1 MAKQLKNNK
10 VVNAQRRS
18 PSLKT
23 EVQPETGAKFYERPF
38 FLVMTI
44 VVITAIAYIP
54 SLKGTFMDT
63 WDDGFYITN
72 NPMIRELNIH
82 SVKAMFTT
90 PVNSSYVPLPLLT
103 YAIEY
108 KLFGY
113 NPLPFHITN
122 LILHILCTL
131 LVFQLFRLMKLNIF
145 YAALAAL
152 LSGVHPMRV
161 ESVAWITERK
171 DLLYSLFYLGAMIMY
186 IKFITQKEHR
196 SVNFIFSLLLFIFS
210 LLSKIQAVTLPLC
223 LLVLDYYFERP
234 FRFRLIIEK
243 LPFFILSLVF
253 GIIGLIVLS
262 KGGALKPNEV
272 LSLGDRIFYGLY
284 ALSTYIVKFIAPFY
298 QCASYSY
305 PVMPGQPLPLL
316 YYLNPVILILLA
328 FLVFRTIHYTRVILT
343 GTLFFLFTIIFMLQ
357 ILSAGTAYLAD
368 RFTNIPYTGLFFIA
382 GWGIQQ
388 IIETKKRKTVV
399 LPVLSLVIL
408 LFSVL
413 TFNRCKIWEN
423 GETLWTDVINKYP
436 GLFVPYMNRGSYYE
450 LIEQSDKA
458 LKDYDEAARL
468 NPKEITCYL
477 SLGTLKMEMKDYK
490 GAKSDYYKAIALDP
504 KNEIAYQNLGMVY
517 YQEKDFDSAI
527 ELSLKELHHVPGNPA
542 IYANLGYYYL
552 EKDAS
557 LNAIENFRKCLK
569 KDGNNLDANLGLALS
584 YYYKNDRITAGQY
597 LEKAKKIEP
606 KLKKGMAG
614 IAELEKAGYSYSDKQ
629 KETLRKMF
637 EEMK

>member
-1 MAKQLKNNK
+1 M
-10 VVNAQRRS
+10 
-18 PSLKT
+18 
-23 EVQPETGAKFYERPF
+23 QPEKEAKFYEKPV
-38 FLVMTI
+38 FLVITI

-63 WDDGFYITN
+63 WDDGIYITH

-82 SVKAMFTT
+82 SVKEMFTT

-103 YAIEY
+103 FAIEY
-108 KLFGY
+108 KFFGY

-122 LILHILCTL
+122 LILHLLCTL
-131 LVFQLFRLMKLNIF
+131 LVFQLFRLLKLNIF

-152 LSGVHPMRV
+152 LSGIHPMRV

-171 DLLYSLFYLGAMIMY
+171 DLLYSFFYLGAMIMY
-186 IKFITQKEHR
+186 IKFLTQKEHS
-196 SVNFIFSLLLFIFS
+196 SVIFIFSLLLFIFS

-234 FRFRLIIEK
+234 FRIRLIIEK
-243 LPFFILSLVF
+243 LPFFILSLVC
-253 GIIGLIVLS
+253 GILGLIVLS
-262 KGGALKPNEV
+262 REGVLKVNEA
-272 LSLGDRIFYGLY
+272 LSLVDRIFYGLY
-284 ALSTYIVKFIAPFY
+284 ALSTYIVKFVAPFY

-305 PVMPGQPLPLL
+305 PVTQGQPLPLL

-328 FLVFRTIHYTRVILT
+328 YLVFRTIRHTRIIVT

-357 ILSAGTAYLAD
+357 ILSAGNAYLAD
-368 RFTNIPYTGLFFIA
+368 RYTYIPYTGLFFIA

-388 IIETKKRKTVV
+388 TIETKKKKTVI
-399 LPVLSLVIL
+399 LWVLSLIL
-408 LFSVL
+408 LFSIL

-436 GLFVPYMNRGSYYE
+436 NMFLPYLNRGIYYE
-450 LIEQSDKA
+450 LIKQPDKA
-458 LKDYDEAARL
+458 LKDYDAASKV
-468 NPKEITCYL
+468 NPKEITSYL
-477 SLGTLKMEMKDYK
+477 SRGTLKMEMKDYK

-504 KNEIAYQNLGMVY
+504 KNEVAYQNLGMVY

-527 ELSLKELHHVPGNPA
+527 ELSLKELHHIPGNPA

-552 EKDAS
+552 EKNAS
-557 LNAIENFRKCLK
+557 PEAIENFRKCLK
-569 KDGNNLDANLGLALS
+569 KDENNLDATLGLALS
-584 YYYKNDRITAGQY
+584 YFYKNDRITAGQY

-606 KLKKGMAG
+606 KLKRGMTG

-637 EEMK
+637 DEMK